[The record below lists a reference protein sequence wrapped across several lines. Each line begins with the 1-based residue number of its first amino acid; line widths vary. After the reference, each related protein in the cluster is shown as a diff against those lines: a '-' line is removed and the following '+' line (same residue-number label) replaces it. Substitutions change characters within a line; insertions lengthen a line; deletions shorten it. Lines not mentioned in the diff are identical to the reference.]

1 MPAAGGFSGRP
12 LRSKQAT
19 FALGWAQKTHHQAP
33 NHPKILAGGTVWALP
48 SRSVPFTHRCCNL
61 GKRTPTPARL
71 GRQLFCWVLLFLHHH
86 LFPLSLP
93 PSTGLFWFPSGDGCF
108 HPTFPCRP
116 PPRNPQ
122 SIGTALSPLML
133 PSKAVPPSSPP
144 PMTKTK
150 RLRSLV
156 TTARRRCPHVSP
168 RSEQQNRW
176 PNRVWRALPT
186 SLGTP
191 QGGSQ
196 WLARDW
202 PESDMGGISRN
213 HDAGTHHTTPPNRQ
227 KHSRAPGQARPSKRR
242 ESSFAP
248 GGLCVGG
255 RGGEGGGGGGGGG
268 AN

>member
-191 QGGSQ
+191 RAGANGWREIGPSLTWGGSPATTM
-196 WLARDW
+196 L
-202 PESDMGGISRN
+202 E
-213 HDAGTHHTTPPNRQ
+213 HTTPHHPTGKSTAEHLGR
-227 KHSRAPGQARPSKRR
+227 RGQAS
-242 ESSFAP
+242 
-248 GGLCVGG
+248 GG
-255 RGGEGGGGGGGGG
+255 RARSPRVGCVWADEEEEEEEE
-268 AN
+268 ALTNYP